1 MAGNAYLTRM
11 PIGIAGGVT
20 RPRDLTIEPVALN
33 YQKQFASYGLPGK
46 YVNDLFVPLESG
58 DTIDKVKGILVRLFP
73 ITSAAD
79 LAYLGI
85 NINQVGDNLKRG
97 YICVKATAGSAAT
110 AKKGDP
116 VYVRVAGGSTSSPVG
131 TFVLAPDSTA
141 ANTPRLTNAEVMGPG
156 QSDGRIEIA
165 YNI

>member
-33 YQKQFASYGLPGK
+33 YQKQFSSYGLPGK
-46 YVNDLFVPLESG
+46 YVEDKFVPLESG
-58 DTIDKVKGILVRLFP
+58 DTIDKVKGILVRPFP
-73 ITSAAD
+73 ITSTAD
-79 LAYLGI
+79 LAYLGVTV
-85 NINQVGDNLKRG
+85 NQVGDNLKRG

-116 VYVRVAGGSTSSPVG
+116 VYVRVAAGTTASPVG
-131 TFVLAPDSTA
+131 TFVLTPDATA
-141 ANTPRLTNAEVMGPG
+141 ENTPQLSNAEVMGPG
-156 QSDGRIEIA
+156 EADGRIEIA
-165 YNI
+165 FNI

>member
-1 MAGNAYLTRM
+1 MAGSAYTTRM
-11 PIGIAGGVT
+11 PLGIAGGVT

-46 YVNDLFVPLESG
+46 YVDDQFVPLEAG
-58 DTIDKVKGILVRLFP
+58 DTIDKVKGILVRPYP
-73 ITSAAD
+73 ITSQAD
-79 LAYLGI
+79 LAYLGL
-85 NINQVGDNLKRG
+85 NVNQVGDNLKRG
-97 YICVKATAGSAAT
+97 YICVKVTSGSATT

-116 VYVRVAGGSTSSPVG
+116 VYVRVAGGSGASPIG
-131 TFVLAPDSTA
+131 TFVLSPDSTA
-141 ANTPRLTNAEVMGPG
+141 ENTPQLVNAEVMGSG